1 MGTSRIV
8 CARPSGDGYI
18 TKSALNNAYIQ
29 VKDTPA
35 ARQAL
40 HARRI
45 GYHAVGGVLQIDG
58 AASVPFA
65 QVYNVDLK
73 RTMRLGCL
81 NNHDNAALEVLTR
94 LTTALVEPVP
104 YGESILGFS
113 IPSAPAGTLP
123 GEEPAVFMHHRMV
136 LKRMFEELGYKA
148 TAIPEGEAVV
158 YAELADTGYTGI
170 GISFGAGP
178 VNVALNYMALPIM
191 AFSFE
196 RGGDFS
202 DTSSAEVTGEKS
214 VRMLLFKESRFS
226 LAAENRD
233 PASRAIHLFFL
244 DLIDF
249 VVEGLAAAFN
259 ESENVAVLDM
269 PIPVVV
275 AGGTSMRQG
284 FVELFAQALR
294 QRELPLEISEV
305 RAARDPLNA
314 VAIGC
319 LEYARANRQS
329 V

>member
-1 MGTSRIV
+1 
-8 CARPSGDGYI
+8 
-18 TKSALNNAYIQ
+18 
-29 VKDTPA
+29 
-35 ARQAL
+35 
-40 HARRI
+40 
-45 GYHAVGGVLQIDG
+45 
-58 AASVPFA
+58 
-65 QVYNVDLK
+65 
-73 RTMRLGCL
+73 
-81 NNHDNAALEVLTR
+81 
-94 LTTALVEPVP
+94 
-104 YGESILGFS
+104 
-113 IPSAPAGTLP
+113 
-123 GEEPAVFMHHRMV
+123 
-136 LKRMFEELGYKA
+136 
-148 TAIPEGEAVV
+148 
-158 YAELADTGYTGI
+158 
-170 GISFGAGP
+170 
-178 VNVALNYMALPIM
+178 
-191 AFSFE
+191 
-196 RGGDFS
+196 
-202 DTSSAEVTGEKS
+202 
-214 VRMLLFKESRFS
+214 MLLFKESRFS

-233 PASRAIHLFFL
+233 PASRAIHLFYL